1 MRSVSVS
8 SPFGFVPVMAHTPAR
23 WRPEL
28 ALKQAARNDSAYLGI
43 GPQGL
48 KAVVQDAQDRTA
60 KRFFSSG
67 LLPHVCGQPGMP
79 PCDVGTPQSALSGL
93 GRLGSTDVPKS
104 RTFPAFCAP
113 VRTMLAELE
122 WLLDKVG
129 YSSDVVRQAR
139 FVYSEM
145 NAGYAYLPGTSGCER
160 DAGILQTTIAA
171 LRADMARNGPLPPG
185 GSTPLT
191 PDTAT
196 KPEEL
201 NPLVKIGII
210 AGVAVAGIIGV
221 AVITGNVATIAKVLK

>member
-8 SPFGFVPVMAHTPAR
+8 TPFGSLVPTMSAPAA
-23 WRPEL
+23 WRPQL
-28 ALKQAARNDSAYLGI
+28 TLKQAARNDSSYLGI

-60 KRFFSSG
+60 RRFFSSG
-67 LLPHVCGQPGMP
+67 LLPHACGMPGMP

-93 GRLGSTDVPKS
+93 GFLGSTDIPRA

-113 VRTMLAELE
+113 VRTMLSELE
-122 WLLDKVG
+122 WLLEKVNH
-129 YSSDVVRQAR
+129 SSDVVRQAR
-139 FVYSEM
+139 FIYSEM
-145 NAGYAYLPGTSGCER
+145 DAGYAYLPGTSGCER
-160 DAGILQTTIAA
+160 DAAILQRAITA
-171 LRADMARNGPLPPG
+171 LRADMARNGTPPPG
-185 GSTPLT
+185 GGTPLT

-201 NPLVKIGII
+201 DPMVKIGII